1 MALQLFKIAD
11 TTVAS
16 PQSTVTFSNIPQG
29 YTDLILYYSARTNRS
44 TVNGYPAVQFNGS
57 GTSYSQRELYA
68 TGSGVYSSNASIIQV
83 YANGN
88 GGTSNT
94 FGNGSIY
101 IPNYTSSNYKSVS
114 VDAASENNATEGHLQ
129 LLAGLWSNTAAI
141 TSIAIL
147 AGDGST
153 NILTNST
160 FTLYGVL

>member
-1 MALQLFKIAD
+1 MALQLIEIAD
-11 TTVAS
+11 ITVAS
-16 PQSTVTFSNIPQG
+16 PQTSVTFSSVPQG

-44 TVNGYPAVQFNGS
+44 TVNGYPAIQFNGS
-57 GTSYSQRELYA
+57 GTSYSQRELFG
-68 TGSGVYSSNASIIQV
+68 TGSGAFSSNLSLIQL

-101 IPNYTSSNYKSVS
+101 IPNYTSSNFKSVS
-114 VDAASENNATEGHLQ
+114 VDAVSENNATEAHQQ

-141 TSIAIL
+141 TSIAII